1 MKPLIKVLLGLSAL
15 SACTQ
20 EGSEATPDASVANGG
35 ATPYIENGTP
45 WNPWTN
51 STETW
56 TRNIVKIPGCTG
68 TLLSPYW
75 VMTAGHCFP
84 DGPSTDMSSYYVKHL
99 LADGTTEQAR
109 GAEVKFHPQSH
120 AVSGNTADNTDVDVA
135 LVRLETPLHPGSS
148 TLPLY
153 SGTTQSLT
161 GQTVFCGGYGAIDR
175 INTPGCSTGAFTCP
189 SGYSCDTGWDTCLKF
204 SSSPTLDLRTASFQ
218 IIDDGNDSS
227 HNDSIWYQFSVPN
240 GSGQFELPGD
250 SGSSCWNGS
259 ALTGVN
265 KAGNR
270 AGTYNR
276 QTGVPA
282 ARDWIL
288 SQITPVSTVNRPGAR
303 CTGVLGGELT
313 YTSTGMAQ
321 PGASDQE
328 MLCPIDR
335 PIAPTVAS
343 LAAGNVW
350 VLDPSTTENVC
361 CNLVASNP
369 ISGVAYGDSVCTSGS
384 SSSYTTLELPLLRSS
399 GTFSH
404 FAVQCSVPSGDTVV
418 GYRAQLSP

>member
-1 MKPLIKVLLGLSAL
+1 MKRIIKVVLGMSAL
-15 SACTQ
+15 AACSQ
-20 EGSEATPDASVANGG
+20 EATDSTLDAAATSSVSSN
-35 ATPYIENGTP
+35 IENGTP
-45 WNPWTN
+45 WNAWTQ

-68 TLLSPYW
+68 TLLNPYW

-84 DGPSTDMSSYYVKHL
+84 NGTSTDFSSYFVQHL
-99 LADGTTEQAR
+99 LADGTTEQAQ
-109 GAEVKFHPQSH
+109 GAEVRFHPQSGK
-120 AVSGNTADNTDVDVA
+120 VSGSTASNTDVDVA
-135 LVRLETPLHPGSS
+135 LVRLASPLHPGSS

-153 SGTTQSLT
+153 SGTMASLT

-175 INTPGCSTGAFTCP
+175 INQGGCAAGTFTCP
-189 SGYSCDTGWDTCLKF
+189 SGYSCDTAWDTCLKF
-204 SSSPTLDLRTASFQ
+204 SSALDLRTASFK
-218 IIDDGNDSS
+218 IIDDGNDAT
-227 HNDSIWYQFSVPN
+227 HNDNIWYQFAVPN
-240 GSGQFELPGD
+240 ASGQFELPGD

-282 ARDWIL
+282 ARDWIE
-288 SQITPVSTVNRPGAR
+288 SVITPVATVNRPGAR
-303 CTGVLGGELT
+303 CQPVLGGELA
-313 YTSTGMAQ
+313 YTSSGMAQ
-321 PGASDQE
+321 AGASGDV

-335 PIAPTVAS
+335 PIAPKLAS
-343 LAAGNVW
+343 LAAGDVW
-350 VLDPSTTENVC
+350 VLDPSATDNVC

-369 ISGVAYGDSVCTSGS
+369 ISGVVYGDSACTSGS
-384 SSSYTTLELPLLRSS
+384 SASYKTLELPLLRSS

-404 FAVQCSVPSGDTVV
+404 FAVQCTVPAGDTVI
-418 GYRAQLSP
+418 GYRSQLSP

>member
-1 MKPLIKVLLGLSAL
+1 MGRIIRILLAVSTVA
-15 SACTQ
+15 SCAQ
-20 EGSEATPDASVANGG
+20 EDEAVSDAPTTSSVSSD
-35 ATPYIENGTP
+35 IENGTM

-51 STETW
+51 STQTW

-68 TLLSPYW
+68 TLLNPYW

-84 DGPSTDMSSYYVKHL
+84 DGTATDFTNYQVKHL
-99 LADGTTEQAR
+99 LADGTTEVAL
-109 GAEVKFHPQSH
+109 GAEVRFHPQSH
-120 AVSGNTADNTDVDVA
+120 QVSGNTAGNTDVDVA
-135 LVRLETPLHPGSS
+135 LVRLATPLHPGVGS
-148 TLPLY
+148 LPLY
-153 SGTTQSLT
+153 SGTMASLT

-175 INTPGCSTGAFTCP
+175 IDVGGCAAGTFTCP
-189 SGYSCDTGWDTCLKF
+189 SGFSCDTAWDTCLKF
-204 SSSPTLDLRTASFQ
+204 SSSSTLDLRTASFK
-218 IIDDGNDSS
+218 IIDDGNDAS
-227 HNDSIWYQFSVPN
+227 HNHNIWYQFQVPN

-259 ALTGVN
+259 GLTGVN

-282 ARDWIL
+282 ARDWIESL
-288 SQITPVSTVNRPGAR
+288 VTPVATVNRPGAR
-303 CTGVLGGELT
+303 CQPVLGGDLT
-313 YTSTGMAQ
+313 YTSTGMAK
-321 PGASDQE
+321 ASSSVD

-343 LAAGNVW
+343 LAAGDVW
-350 VLDPSTTENVC
+350 VLDPSTTGNVC
-361 CNLVASNP
+361 CQLVASNP
-369 ISGVAYGDSVCTSGS
+369 ISGVAYGDTVCTSGT

-404 FAVQCSVPSGDTVV
+404 FAALCSVPAGDTVV
-418 GYRAQLSP
+418 GYRSQLSP